1 MNEKIKILMLE
12 DSPSDAKLIQ
22 RELKREKL
30 DFIARVVDD
39 KDIYIDALISF
50 APDIILCDHSLPGFN
65 SMDALFESKRYAKD
79 TPFILVT
86 GSVSE
91 EYAVLSLKAGAQD
104 YILKTNL
111 SRLPLAITTA
121 LRQKEAER
129 RLRESEEQFQ
139 HTIDGMIDGVQIIGY
154 DWRYLYVNDAVAKHA
169 KFSKEELVG
178 YTMME
183 KYPEIEGT
191 KMFEALQ
198 RCMHERVFHE
208 MENQFVYPD
217 GSSTWFKL
225 TIQPSPGGVLILS
238 RDITDKKQAMRQ
250 LEEQN
255 SELRKIN
262 SELDRFVYSASHE
275 LRAPLCTILGL
286 NTLSRALKSEE
297 QRLDL
302 SEKIEAC
309 VGRLDNIIHE
319 IVDFSR
325 NSRVELKYE
334 PIDFHLLFE
343 EAKARYLQAEN
354 AGQIAIDLE
363 LRGKYPFYSDKERL
377 KVIMNNILSNA
388 VKYRNPGRKD
398 PYVKVA
404 VSLSPKK
411 ASLEISDNGPG
422 IEAAYLDSIFKM
434 FFRGTESSDGSG
446 LGLYIV
452 KEIIDKLQGTIR
464 VESTVGQGSS
474 FFLTIPNAQVS
485 EPVSAV
491 AV

>member
-1 MNEKIKILMLE
+1 MDEKIKILMLE

-22 RELKREKL
+22 WELRREKL
-30 DFIARVVDD
+30 DFIAQVVDD
-39 KDIYIDALISF
+39 RDAYIDALTSF

-65 SMDALFESKRYAKD
+65 SMDALKESKRLASEI
-79 TPFILVT
+79 PFILVT

-91 EYAVLSLKAGAQD
+91 EYAVNSLKAGAQD

-111 SRLPLAITTA
+111 SRLPPAIIAA

-129 RLRESEEQFQ
+129 RLNESEEQFQ

-169 KFSKEELVG
+169 KFSKEELLG

-183 KYPEIEGT
+183 KYPEIENT
-191 KMFEALQ
+191 EMFRALQ
-198 RCMHERVFHE
+198 RCMHERIFHE

-225 TIQPSPGGVLILS
+225 TMQPSPGGVLILS
-238 RDITDKKQAMRQ
+238 RDITDKKLAMKQ

-255 SELRKIN
+255 SQLRKIN

-275 LRAPLCTILGL
+275 LRAPLCTIRGL
-286 NTLSRALKSEE
+286 NTLSRALKNEE
-297 QRLDL
+297 QRQDL
-302 SEKIEAC
+302 SEKIETC

-343 EAKARYLQAEN
+343 EAKSRFPNAEDD
-354 AGQIAIDLE
+354 GQIAMELE
-363 LRGKYPFYSDKERL
+363 LREEHPFCSDKDRL
-377 KVIMNNILSNA
+377 KVILNNILSNA
-388 VKYRNPGRKD
+388 FKYHNPGRKD
-398 PYVKVA
+398 PYVKVTA
-404 VSLSPKK
+404 DLSAKK
-411 ASLEISDNGPG
+411 ASLEIRDNGPG
-422 IEAAYLDSIFKM
+422 IAPAYLDNIFKM
-434 FFRGTESSDGSG
+434 FFRGAEASAGSG

-452 KEIIDKLQGTIR
+452 KEIIDKLQGTIH
-464 VESTVGQGSS
+464 VESTVGQGTS
-474 FFLTIPNAQVS
+474 FFLTIPNAFVP
-485 EPVSAV
+485 ERMSA
-491 AV
+491 AAG